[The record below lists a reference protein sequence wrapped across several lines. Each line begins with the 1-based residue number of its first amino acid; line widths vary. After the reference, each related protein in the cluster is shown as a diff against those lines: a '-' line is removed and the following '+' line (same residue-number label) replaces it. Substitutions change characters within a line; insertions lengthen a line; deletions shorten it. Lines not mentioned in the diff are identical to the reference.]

1 VKQVFSI
8 LAILVIVYICPWLA
22 MAQDTIAPKESSDD
36 DKVKIETEY
45 NPSKDET
52 TVSIR
57 YMKVSEPRS
66 DDLFLTVQ
74 ASYGGHF
81 PATAAH
87 DVLVVLSSFSSEG
100 FKYPHESILSVQVS
114 GRKVEDITM
123 TRLDFRRSG
132 EFYLESLGVRLKY
145 ERFLEIVRADE
156 VQMRLVTT
164 TFTINA
170 ERLEELRTFAKL
182 ISK

>member
-1 VKQVFSI
+1 MKQVFYL
-8 LAILVIVYICPWLA
+8 LAVLVIVYICPRLA
-22 MAQDTIAPKESSDD
+22 IAQDTIASKELSDD
-36 DKVKIETEY
+36 DKMKIETEY

-57 YMKVSEPRS
+57 YMKVSEPHS
-66 DDLFLTVQ
+66 DDLFLTIQ
-74 ASYGGHF
+74 ASYAGHF
-81 PATAAH
+81 PATVPH

-100 FKYPHESILSVQVS
+100 FRYSRESFLNVQVS
-114 GRKVEDITM
+114 GRKLEDIPM

-132 EFYLESLGVRLKY
+132 GLYLESLGVRLKY
-145 ERFLEIVRADE
+145 ERFLEIASASE

-164 TFTINA
+164 TLTINA
-170 ERLEELRTFAKL
+170 QRLEDLRTFAKL